1 MTQPPVTLVTR
12 NAMWDDL
19 SADDYQAIYDE
30 LRPFDAD
37 AKKRLPSIRPFC
49 ELIGWDKAPAN
60 WTNWEQGQ
68 GNLTRAMRNALRR
81 AVGKAELPMT
91 LTEAVTAGASQDAS
105 VWSVGEGV
113 AEHVIMVAD
122 GDPVTLHVNGS
133 VSVVRTAFVTEV
145 TGTQE
150 KRRRYWR
157 TCMSL
162 EQKERTEALNQ
173 GKPPELQVTPQ
184 EIYDMG
190 LKACGVTE

>member
-1 MTQPPVTLVTR
+1 MTPVTLVTR

-30 LRPFDAD
+30 LRPFDAN

-122 GDPVTLHVNGS
+122 GESITLHVNGS
-133 VSVVRTAFVTEV
+133 VSVMRTAFVTEV

-150 KRRRYWR
+150 RTRRRKR
-157 TCMSL
+157 VIRPCA
-162 EQKERTEALNQ
+162 TETQDLRREAVGANWS
-173 GKPPELQVTPQ
+173 
-184 EIYDMG
+184 EIIEDG
-190 LKACGVTE
+190 LAVREAKATE

>member
-1 MTQPPVTLVTR
+1 MTQPSLNLITR
-12 NAMWDDL
+12 DAMWDDL

-30 LRPFDAD
+30 LRPFDASEG
-37 AKKRLPSIRPFC
+37 KRVPAIRKFC
-49 ELIGWDKAPAN
+49 EAIGWDKAPAN

-68 GNLTRAMRNALRR
+68 GNLTRTMRNALRR
-81 AVGKAELPMT
+81 AVGKAELPPT
-91 LTEAVTAGASQDAS
+91 VADAVAAGASPDAA
-105 VWSVGEGV
+105 VWAVGEGV

-122 GDPVTLHVNGS
+122 GEPITLHVNGA

-145 TGTQE
+145 TSTQE